1 VLSLRIAARFLR
13 TSPVQT
19 GLIIGGIAVGIA
31 VQIFVG
37 SLITSL
43 QASLLNSTIGSAS
56 HVTLVAVKDGDP
68 VLYSSLVKKTVRSSP
83 LVKTVVPVRT
93 VTAVFTKNTDN
104 VPLSI
109 TGGELTNLDTIYKLT
124 ARTIRGT
131 ASLADGEVLI
141 GRDFADKYGV
151 GPGDRI
157 SLNIPKQAPVNLRV
171 SGVFDL
177 GSSAVNARAAFT
189 GPGFAQRAL
198 GLSSDKYT
206 AVQVQLTDP
215 FESKNIAADWQ
226 GHLRVQAIKVD
237 DWQVQNRDLLSALA
251 SQSSSSYMIQ
261 VFVLVAVALGIA
273 STLAISAVQK
283 TRQIGILKALGMS
296 DSAAGSIFLWQAS
309 IMGVAGV
316 VGGIALGLLLIAG
329 FTLGTAKSG
338 AGFPIVPQPS
348 FVAISAGIGL
358 AVALLSSIIPTRR
371 TTRLDP
377 IEVIQNG

>member
-1 VLSLRIAARFLR
+1 VLPLRIAARFLR
-13 TSPVQT
+13 KSPAQT

-43 QASLLNSTIGSAS
+43 QANLLQQTIGSAS
-56 HVTLVAVKDGDP
+56 HVTIVAVKDGDP
-68 VLYSSLVKKTVRSSP
+68 VVFSSLVKTTVHSSP
-83 LVKTVVPVRT
+83 LVSTVVPVRT
-93 VTAVFTKNTDN
+93 VTGVFTKSTDN

-109 TGGELTNLDTIYKLT
+109 TGGELANLDTIYKLT
-124 ARTIRGT
+124 ARTVRGK
-131 ASLADGEVLI
+131 ASLADGAVMV
-141 GRDFADKYGV
+141 GTDFADKYLV
-151 GPGDRI
+151 SPGDHI
-157 SLNIPKQAPVNLRV
+157 SLTIPNQPPVNLQV

-177 GSSAVNARAAFT
+177 GSSAANARTAFT

-198 GLSSDKYT
+198 GLSSDKYS
-206 AVQVQLTDP
+206 AIQVQLTDP
-215 FESKNIAADWQ
+215 FASKALVASWQ
-226 GHLRVQAIKVD
+226 AHLHVQNVKVE
-237 DWQVQNRDLLSALA
+237 DWQVQNKDLLAALA

-283 TRQIGILKALGMS
+283 TRQIGILKALGLS
-296 DSAAGSIFLWQAS
+296 DSDAGSIFLWQAA

-329 FTLGTAKSG
+329 FTFGTAKS
-338 AGFPIVPQPS
+338 ASAFPIVAQPS

>member
-1 VLSLRIAARFLR
+1 MLSLRIAARFLR
-13 TSPVQT
+13 KSPVQT

-31 VQIFVG
+31 AQIFVG

-43 QASLLNSTIGSAS
+43 QSNLLNQTIGSAS
-56 HVTLVAVKDGDP
+56 HVTIVAQKDGDP
-68 VLYSSLVKKTVRSSP
+68 VLYSTLVKNTVRSSQ

-93 VTAVFTKNTDN
+93 VTGVFTKNTDN

-109 TGGELTNLDTIYKLT
+109 TGGTLTNLDTIYKLT
-124 ARTIRGT
+124 SRTIRGK
-131 ASLADGEVLI
+131 AGLDDGQIMV
-141 GRDFADKYGV
+141 GKDFADKYGV
-151 GPGDRI
+151 LPGDRI
-157 SLNIPKQAPVNLRV
+157 SINIPKQAPVNLKV
-171 SGVFDL
+171 SGVIDL
-177 GSSAVNARAAFT
+177 GSSAANARTAFT

-198 GLSSDKYT
+198 GLSSDKYS

-215 FESKNIAADWQ
+215 FQSKALVADWQ
-226 GHLRVQAIKVD
+226 SHLQTQGLKVN
-237 DWQVQNRDLLSALA
+237 DWQVENKDLLAALA
-251 SQSSSSYMIQ
+251 SQGSSSYMIQ

-283 TRQIGILKALGMS
+283 TRQIGILKALGLS
-296 DSAAGSIFLWQAS
+296 DTAAGSIFLWQAS

-316 VGGIALGLLLIAG
+316 VGGIALGLFLIAG
-329 FTLGTAKSG
+329 FTLGTAKS
-338 AGFPIVPQPS
+338 AASFPIVPQPS

-358 AVALLSSIIPTRR
+358 GVALLSSIIPTRR

>member
-1 VLSLRIAARFLR
+1 MLSLRIAARFLR
-13 TSPVQT
+13 KSPAQT

-43 QASLLNSTIGSAS
+43 QSNLLNQTIGSAS
-56 HVTLVAVKDGDP
+56 HITIVATKDGDP
-68 VLYSSLVKKTVRSSP
+68 VLYSSLVRNTVHSSP

-93 VTAVFTKNTDN
+93 VTGVFTKNTDN

-109 TGGELTNLDTIYKLT
+109 TGGTLTNLDTIYKLT
-124 ARTIRGT
+124 TRTIRGKT
-131 ASLADGEVLI
+131 SLADGEIMV
-141 GRDFADKYGV
+141 GKDFADKYSV
-151 GPGDRI
+151 LPGDRI
-157 SLNIPKQAPVNLRV
+157 SINIPKQAPVNMKV

-177 GSSAVNARAAFT
+177 GSSAANARTAFT
-189 GPGFAQRAL
+189 GSGFAQRAL
-198 GLSSDKYT
+198 GLPSDKYS
-206 AVQVQLTDP
+206 AIQVQLTDP
-215 FESKNIAADWQ
+215 FQSKALVADWQ
-226 GHLRVQAIKVD
+226 SHLNTQGLTVK
-237 DWQVQNRDLLSALA
+237 DWQVENKDLLAALA
-251 SQSSSSYMIQ
+251 SQGSSSYMIQ

-296 DSAAGSIFLWQAS
+296 DGSAGAIFLWQAT
-309 IMGVAGV
+309 IMGLVGV

-329 FTLGTAKSG
+329 FTFGTAKS
-338 AGFPIVPQPS
+338 AAAFPIIPQPS

>member
-13 TSPVQT
+13 KSPAQT

-43 QASLLNSTIGSAS
+43 QSNLLNQTIGSAS
-56 HVTLVAVKDGDP
+56 HITIVATKDGDP
-68 VLYSSLVKKTVRSSP
+68 VLYSSLVQNTVHASP

-93 VTAVFTKNTDN
+93 VTGVFTKNTDN

-109 TGGELTNLDTIYKLT
+109 TGGTLTNLDTIYKLT
-124 ARTIRGT
+124 TRAIRGKT
-131 ASLADGEVLI
+131 SLADGEIMV
-141 GRDFADKYGV
+141 GKDFADKYSV
-151 GPGDRI
+151 LPGDRI
-157 SLNIPKQAPVNLRV
+157 SINIPKQAPVNMRV

-177 GSSAVNARAAFT
+177 GSSAANARTAFT

-198 GLSSDKYT
+198 GLSSDKYS
-206 AVQVQLTDP
+206 AIQVQLTDP
-215 FESKNIAADWQ
+215 FQSKALVADWQ
-226 GHLRVQAIKVD
+226 SHLNTQNLTVK
-237 DWQVQNRDLLSALA
+237 DWQIENKDLLAALA
-251 SQSSSSYMIQ
+251 SQGSSSYMIQ

-296 DSAAGSIFLWQAS
+296 DGAAGAIFLWQAT
-309 IMGVAGV
+309 IMGLAGV
-316 VGGIALGLLLIAG
+316 AGGIALGMLLIAG
-329 FTLGTAKSG
+329 FTFGTAKSP
-338 AGFPIVPQPS
+338 AAFPIIAQPS

-377 IEVIQNG
+377 IEVIQNA